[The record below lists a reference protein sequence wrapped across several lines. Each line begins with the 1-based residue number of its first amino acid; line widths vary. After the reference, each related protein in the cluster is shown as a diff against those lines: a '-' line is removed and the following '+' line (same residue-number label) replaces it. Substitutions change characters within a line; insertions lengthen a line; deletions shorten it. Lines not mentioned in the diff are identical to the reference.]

1 MNKVLVKVIGLQK
14 DGFGE
19 ENCIE
24 LISVGK
30 HYNKHGIHYVLYE
43 DSEISGMDSTTTL
56 LKIAA
61 DQVTLIRKGKVMQE
75 QHFEL
80 LKKSSSTYTTPYG
93 NLTLSVLTKKL
104 EISYGAVSG
113 NIDIEYELTVDGK
126 WQSNNQLHIK
136 VCADGVTCSNIN

>member
-1 MNKVLVKVIGLQK
+1 MNKVLVTVVGLQK

-30 HYNKHGIHYVLYE
+30 HYYKHGVHYILYE
-43 DSEISGMDSTTTL
+43 DSEISGMDGTTTL
-56 LKIAA
+56 LKIAT

-80 LKKSSSTYTTPYG
+80 LKRSSSVYTTPYG
-93 NLTLSVLTKKL
+93 NLTLSILTKKL
-104 EISYGAVSG
+104 EIQYGEIFG
-113 NIDIEYELTVDGK
+113 NLDIEYELSVDGK
-126 WQSNNQLHIK
+126 WQSDNQLHIK

>member
-24 LISVGK
+24 LISIGK
-30 HYNKHGIHYVLYE
+30 HYNKNGIHYVLYE

-104 EISYGAVSG
+104 EISYGEVSG

-126 WQSNNQLHIK
+126 WQSNNQLNIK